1 MASIFIFHGAVVID
15 RKGSR
20 GYNGGRRAENRL
32 PDSVPASR
40 DAALAAVKAAAM
52 QTADMKKTA

>member
-1 MASIFIFHGAVVID
+1 MCYHKVIPLEVK
-15 RKGSR
+15 RVEITRSVQ
-20 GYNGGRRAENRL
+20 ETE
-32 PDSVPASR
+32 SVPASR

>member
-1 MASIFIFHGAVVID
+1 MID

-20 GYNGGRRAENRL
+20 GYNGGRRAENPL
-32 PDSVPASR
+32 ADSVPASR

>member
-1 MASIFIFHGAVVID
+1 MID